1 MAAASIVVDLL
12 MKTGS
17 FETDTKRAEKAL
29 ENFQRKAKAVG
40 SAVGLAFV
48 GAGAAIAASLKLSID
63 SFDQLS
69 KASQKIGVSTEAL
82 SALQYAAK
90 LSGVSFESLQTSLGK
105 LSVQIENFKDGSK
118 SAVDV
123 FTKLKIDPRQFE
135 QTEVLLGEIA
145 DRFSRLPDGAQKTAL
160 AIELFG
166 KSGKDL
172 IPLLNAG
179 KNGIADLTTEAERLG
194 LVIDTKTAKAAEQ
207 FNDNLTRLQGSIT
220 GLRNELATNLLGP
233 LVQITEQMTKA
244 IKESGLLKAALL
256 GLGEI
261 GKITLF
267 GSDRARMEQRSD
279 FGIPSE
285 ITRLT
290 SQLVGNTKRPGTLSN
305 TEIFRIQKEIEFLA
319 KEKNNLDRLLGR
331 IKNETETIK
340 EENFVTGIPI
350 EKIKASSAATNKYAQ
365 EIASLY
371 KSALDA
377 VKPTQSISES
387 LQEQLDAFSELD
399 PAVKNYVQGLIDL
412 KKEQEGQIERQER
425 IADLVAIQIKQNAE
439 LNQTLAKLPRGQ
451 YQALSDELAIYD
463 RQLKDN
469 QISVSEY
476 AKLQFDALTK
486 TSEKA
491 KETSSF
497 MKDIGATF
505 SSAFEEA
512 IVNGKKFS
520 DVLSQ
525 LARDITRLITRRT
538 ITDPLMG
545 GIDSLISNFTSTLF
559 NASGNAF
566 NSAGV
571 TAFASG
577 GIVNSPTGFTYG
589 GGKMGVM
596 GEAGPEA
603 ILPLTRINGDLGVKA
618 QISAPSIVVNVHEA
632 PGTRADIKQSRD
644 DNGNMSIEVM
654 VEQVESIMGRNIYRG
669 TGLAPALERKYGL
682 NRTSGG

>member
-1 MAAASIVVDLL
+1 MSAASIIIDIL

-63 SFDQLS
+63 SFDELS

-82 SALQYAAK
+82 SALQYAAE

-135 QTEVLLGEIA
+135 QTEVLLAEIA
-145 DRFSRLPDGAQKTAL
+145 DRFASLPDGAQKTAL

-172 IPLLNAG
+172 IPLLNSG
-179 KNGIADLTTEAERLG
+179 KNGIADLTAEAERLG

-207 FNDNLTRLQGSIT
+207 FNDNLTRISSSIT

-244 IKESGLLKAALL
+244 INESGLLKAAFV
-256 GLGEI
+256 GLGQI

-267 GSDRARMEQRSD
+267 GSDRSRMEKRSD

-290 SQLVGNTKRPGTLSN
+290 SQLIGNTKRPGTLSN

-319 KEKNNLDRLLGR
+319 KEKNGLDRLLGR
-331 IKNETETIK
+331 IKDETETIK
-340 EENFVTGIPI
+340 EENFVTAIPI

-365 EIASLY
+365 EIANLY

-377 VKPTQSISES
+377 VKPSQSISES
-387 LQEQLDAFSELD
+387 LQEQLDAFSDLE
-399 PAVKNYVQGLIDL
+399 PSVKSYVQGLIDI
-412 KKEQEGQIERQER
+412 KREQEGQIERQEK
-425 IADLVAIQIKQNAE
+425 IADLVQLQIKQNTE
-439 LNQTLAKLPRGQ
+439 LAQTLSKLPRGQ
-451 YQALSDELAIYD
+451 FAELSDQLAIYD

-469 QISVSEY
+469 QITVTEY
-476 AKLQFDALTK
+476 ARLQIEAISGTTD
-486 TSEKA
+486 KA
-491 KETSSF
+491 KESS
-497 MKDIGATF
+497 D
-505 SSAFEEA
+505 A
-512 IVNGKKFS
+512 ITVFWEQAARNMQDAMSGFFFDVMQGKLS
-520 DVLSQ
+520 DLAGSFKRTIDRMVADLLASQ
-525 LARDITRLITRRT
+525 LLSFLGDSGAFGGFFSFLQPRANGGPVTANSPYLVGERGPELFVPSTSGRIIDANSTKSA
-538 ITDPLMG
+538 MG
-545 GIDSLISNFTSTLF
+545 GSVSVVNNF
-559 NASGNAF
+559 A
-566 NSAGV
+566 
-571 TAFASG
+571 
-577 GIVNSPTGFTYG
+577 ITGA
-589 GGKMGVM
+589 VD
-596 GEAGPEA
+596 
-603 ILPLTRINGDLGVKA
+603 TRTQS
-618 QISAPSIVVNVHEA
+618 QISATVGMSVN
-632 PGTRADIKQSRD
+632 RAMR
-644 DNGNMSIEVM
+644 
-654 VEQVESIMGRNIYRG
+654 RN
-669 TGLAPALERKYGL
+669 T
-682 NRTSGG
+682 

>member
-1 MAAASIVVDLL
+1 MSAASIIIDIL

-63 SFDQLS
+63 SFDELS

-82 SALQYAAK
+82 SALQYAAE

-135 QTEVLLGEIA
+135 QTEVLLAEIA
-145 DRFSRLPDGAQKTAL
+145 DRFASLPDGAQKTAL

-172 IPLLNAG
+172 IPLLNSG
-179 KNGIADLTTEAERLG
+179 KNGIADLTAEAERLG

-207 FNDNLTRLQGSIT
+207 FNDNLTRISSSIT

-244 IKESGLLKAALL
+244 INESGLLKAAFV
-256 GLGEI
+256 GLGQI

-267 GSDRARMEQRSD
+267 GSDRSRMEKRSD

-290 SQLVGNTKRPGTLSN
+290 SQLIGNTKRPGTLSN

-319 KEKNNLDRLLGR
+319 KEKNGLDRLLGR
-331 IKNETETIK
+331 IKDETETIK
-340 EENFVTGIPI
+340 EENFVTAIPI

-365 EIASLY
+365 EIANLY

-377 VKPTQSISES
+377 VKPSQSISES
-387 LQEQLDAFSELD
+387 LQEQLDAFSDLE
-399 PAVKNYVQGLIDL
+399 PSVKSYVQGLIDI
-412 KKEQEGQIERQER
+412 KREQEGQIERQER
-425 IADLVAIQIKQNAE
+425 IADLVQLQIKQNTE
-439 LNQTLAKLPRGQ
+439 LAQTLSKLPRGQ
-451 YQALSDELAIYD
+451 FAELSDQLAIYD

-469 QISVSEY
+469 QITVTEY
-476 AKLQFDALTK
+476 ARLQIEAISGTTD
-486 TSEKA
+486 KA
-491 KETSSF
+491 KESS
-497 MKDIGATF
+497 D
-505 SSAFEEA
+505 A
-512 IVNGKKFS
+512 ITVFWEQAARNMQDAMSGFFFDVMQGQLS
-520 DVLSQ
+520 DLAGSFKRTIDRMVADLLASQ
-525 LARDITRLITRRT
+525 LLGFLGSSGAFGGFFSFLQPRANGGPVTANSPYLVGERGPELFVPSTSGRIIDANSTKSA
-538 ITDPLMG
+538 MG
-545 GIDSLISNFTSTLF
+545 GSFSVVNNF
-559 NASGNAF
+559 A
-566 NSAGV
+566 
-571 TAFASG
+571 
-577 GIVNSPTGFTYG
+577 ITGA
-589 GGKMGVM
+589 VD
-596 GEAGPEA
+596 
-603 ILPLTRINGDLGVKA
+603 TRTQS
-618 QISAPSIVVNVHEA
+618 QISATVGMSVN
-632 PGTRADIKQSRD
+632 RAMR
-644 DNGNMSIEVM
+644 
-654 VEQVESIMGRNIYRG
+654 RN
-669 TGLAPALERKYGL
+669 T
-682 NRTSGG
+682 